1 MIRILLVDRTATG
14 VENLRRSLLDATDMQ
29 IVGSATSSSAA
40 LDLLRKLNPSVVCV
54 DLGMPPVDGASLT
67 HKIMSE
73 KPTPVLGLS
82 DIHDRDSAFQL
93 IQDGAL
99 DVLQKN
105 SSGPVLAAKIRVAA
119 GVKMF
124 SRRSSNSRP
133 VAPAPQ
139 QAPASL
145 VRSPRLLAVGAS
157 TGGPQALQQLLLG
170 LGSNFPLPILC
181 VQHIS
186 SGFLEGMVSWL
197 SGRTRLR
204 VKLAEAGE
212 RPRPGTVYFA
222 PEEFHLSLDSS
233 GCIELDP
240 GERVD
245 GHRPSATVLFNA
257 AARAFGAS
265 AIGVLLTG
273 MGADGAEGL
282 LALHRTGALTL
293 AQDEQSSVVFG
304 MARKA
309 VELGAVRQVL
319 PLEEISAH
327 LLAAV
332 GLPEKE
338 KKKRF

>member
-1 MIRILLVDRTATG
+1 MIRVLLVDRTPASLEA
-14 VENLRRSLLDATDMQ
+14 VRRSLVDTADMQ
-29 IVGSATSSSAA
+29 IVGTATTSAA
-40 LDLLRKLNPSVVCV
+40 ALSLVHKLHPAVVCL
-54 DLGMPPVDGASLT
+54 DLGMPPLDGVSLT
-67 HKIMSE
+67 RKIMSE

-82 DIHDRDSAFQL
+82 DVQERSSAFQL

-105 SSGPVLAAKIRVAA
+105 SSGAALAAKIRVAA

-124 SRRSSNSRP
+124 SRRPTAAERP
-133 VAPAPQ
+133 AAPRVPAP
-139 QAPASL
+139 SL

-157 TGGPQALQQLLLG
+157 TGGPQALHQLLSALG
-170 LGSNFPLPILC
+170 PDFPLPVLC

-186 SGFLEGMVSWL
+186 PGFLDGMVSWL
-197 SGRTRLR
+197 GGRTRLH

-212 RPRPGTVYFA
+212 RPRAGTVYFA

-240 GERVD
+240 GDRVD
-245 GHRPSATVLFNA
+245 GHRPSATVLFHA
-257 AARAFGAS
+257 VARAFGGA
-265 AIGVLLTG
+265 AIGVILTG

-282 LALHRTGALTL
+282 LALHRAGGLTL

-309 VELGAVRQVL
+309 VELGAIRQVL

-338 KKKRF
+338 RKKRF

>member
-1 MIRILLVDRTATG
+1 MIRVLLVDRTPSSLEAVRRLLVDSTDLQVVGTAT
-14 VENLRRSLLDATDMQ
+14 T
-29 IVGSATSSSAA
+29 SAA
-40 LDLLRKLNPSVVCV
+40 ALSLVHKLQPAVICL
-54 DLGMPPVDGASLT
+54 DLGMPPLDGVSLT

-82 DIHDRDSAFQL
+82 DVQDRNSAFQL

-105 SSGPVLAAKIRVAA
+105 SSGATLAAKIRVAA

-124 SRRSSNSRP
+124 SRRPTATRA
-133 VAPAPQ
+133 VAQ
-139 QAPASL
+139 ERSLASL
-145 VRSPRLLAVGAS
+145 VRAPRILAVAAS
-157 TGGPQALQQLLLG
+157 TGGPQALHQLFSALG
-170 LGSNFPLPILC
+170 ADFPLPVLC

-186 SGFLEGMVSWL
+186 PGFLDGMITWL
-197 SGRTRLR
+197 GGRTRLR
-204 VKLAEAGE
+204 VKLAENRE

-222 PEEFHLSLDSS
+222 PEDHHLSLDSS

-240 GERVD
+240 GNRVD
-245 GHRPSATVLFNA
+245 GHRPSATVLFHA
-257 AARAFGAS
+257 VARAFGGS
-265 AIGVLLTG
+265 AIGVVLTG

-282 LALHRTGALTL
+282 LALHQAGALTL

-309 VELGAVRQVL
+309 VELGAIRQVL

-327 LLAAV
+327 LLAAL
-332 GLPEKE
+332 GLPR
-338 KKKRF
+338 KRERNVLE